1 MYYLIFGLL
10 YLFSLLPWKILY
22 FFSDCIYVLLYY
34 IIGYRRSVVASNLLI
49 AFPEKTNEER
59 VAIGKEFYHNFLD
72 TFIET
77 LKFLSISDKA
87 FAKRISGNFEI
98 FDALYASGQNVQ
110 IHSGHFFNW
119 EYMNWAVPKYA
130 PFPFIGV
137 YKQISN
143 KVFNKII
150 LDLRQKYHSIM
161 LSTYDFKTTFHQ
173 LAKGR
178 YALGLYADQN
188 PPNTYQAFWL
198 PFFGKL
204 APFVTG
210 PEKSARINNTAVVF
224 VHHYR
229 VKRGYYQADFTLIT
243 TTPKDYGRGQ
253 LTKIYVKW
261 LQESIRK
268 KPSNY
273 LWSHKRWKW
282 EFKEDYR
289 KNLIGEI

>member
-1 MYYLIFGLL
+1 MYYLVYGPL
-10 YLFSLLPWKILY
+10 YLLSLIPWRILY
-22 FFSDCIYVLLYY
+22 LLSDGVYGLLYY
-34 IIGYRRSVVASNLLI
+34 IIQYRRKVVMNNLLI
-49 AFPEKTNEER
+49 AFPEKTEKER
-59 VAIGKEFYHNFLD
+59 IAIAKEFYHNFLD

-77 LKFLSISDKA
+77 LKFLSLSDKA

-98 FDALYASGQNVQ
+98 FNDLYKTGQNVQ

-130 PFPFIGV
+130 PYPFIGV
-137 YKQISN
+137 YKEISN
-143 KVFNKII
+143 KTVNKLI
-150 LDLRQKYHSIM
+150 LDLRQRYHSIM

-188 PPNTYQAFWL
+188 PPNTGQSFWL

-229 VKRGYYQADFTLIT
+229 VKRGYYHADFSLIT
-243 TTPKDYGRGQ
+243 TTPKDFGRGQ
-253 LTKIYVKW
+253 LTKIYVEW
-261 LQESIRK
+261 LQDCIRK

-282 EFKEDYR
+282 EFREEFR
-289 KNLIGEI
+289 RLMV

>member
-1 MYYLIFGLL
+1 M
-10 YLFSLLPWKILY
+10 
-22 FFSDCIYVLLYY
+22 D
-34 IIGYRRSVVASNLLI
+34 NLQR
-49 AFPEKTNEER
+49 AFPEKTAPER
-59 VAIGKEFYHNFLD
+59 VKIAKEFYHNFID

-87 FAKRISGNFEI
+87 FSKRISGNFEI
-98 FDALYASGQNVQ
+98 FNDLYASGQNVQ

-130 PFPFIGV
+130 PYPFIGV

-143 KVFNKII
+143 KAIDKLI
-150 LDLRQKYHSIM
+150 LNLRQRYQSIM

-188 PPNTYQAFWL
+188 PPNTGQAFWL
-198 PFFGKL
+198 PFFGKP

-224 VHHYR
+224 VHHYK
-229 VKRGYYQADFTLIT
+229 VKRGYYHAHFTLVT
-243 TTPKDYGRGQ
+243 TTPQDYGRGQ
-253 LTKIYVKW
+253 LTKFYVQW
-261 LQESIRK
+261 LEDCIRK
-268 KPSNY
+268 KPYNY

-282 EFKEDYR
+282 EFREDYR
-289 KNLIGEI
+289 KNVI